1 MEINVILVFDN
12 KIYIKKIKNYN
23 KIIIKDLIR
32 TTIDDI
38 SYKEFN
44 NNINDYFI
52 IKNGSTVLPST
63 IAINGVSNG
72 VKNGVSNGVK
82 NDRYRYSKTV
92 YITCYRKMRGG
103 ADILDMI
110 LKPIEIILF
119 PIFVPIK
126 AIADVF
132 IAVMEFILWMF
143 EFVIWFVQFVVW
155 VFSDLLNPT
164 HFTSEFFN
172 SIMMILIAI
181 FSTFFNMVTA
191 LAALI
196 VNNLSSWMQGF
207 WGWDQSSLTKSDKES
222 NYFQR
227 MDLTKGTKYYLTSSN
242 TVPFS
247 VILGTILCPPIGVFM
262 DMGTS
267 GWLNIIV
274 CCLLTLAF
282 YIPGLFYALII
293 IYS

>member
-143 EFVIWFVQFVVW
+143 
-155 VFSDLLNPT
+155 
-164 HFTSEFFN
+164 
-172 SIMMILIAI
+172 
-181 FSTFFNMVTA
+181 
-191 LAALI
+191 
-196 VNNLSSWMQGF
+196 
-207 WGWDQSSLTKSDKES
+207 
-222 NYFQR
+222 
-227 MDLTKGTKYYLTSSN
+227 
-242 TVPFS
+242 
-247 VILGTILCPPIGVFM
+247 
-262 DMGTS
+262 
-267 GWLNIIV
+267 
-274 CCLLTLAF
+274 
-282 YIPGLFYALII
+282 
-293 IYS
+293 

>member
-1 MEINVILVFDN
+1 METNVILVFDN

-23 KIIIKDLIR
+23 KITIKDLIR
-32 TTIDDI
+32 NTIDDI

-52 IKNGSTVLPST
+52 VKNGSIVLPSN
-63 IAINGVSNG
+63 IVINGIINDVL
-72 VKNGVSNGVK
+72 NGVK
-82 NDRYRYSKTV
+82 NDTYTYPKTL
-92 YITCYRKMRGG
+92 YITCYCKMRGG
-103 ADILDMI
+103 GDILDMI
-110 LKPIEIILF
+110 LKPVEMIFF

-126 AIADVF
+126 AIGDVF
-132 IAVMEFILWMF
+132 IALMEFILWVF
-143 EFVIWFVQFVVW
+143 EFSIWFIQFVVW
-155 VFSDLLNPT
+155 VFSDLLNPI
-164 HFTSEFFN
+164 HFTSDFFN

-181 FSTFFNMVTA
+181 FSMFFNIVIA
-191 LAALI
+191 LVKLI
-196 VNNLSSWMQGF
+196 VNAIGGWMQGF
-207 WGWDQSSLTKSDKES
+207 WGWDQSSLTKSDKQS
-222 NYFQR
+222 NYFQS
-227 MDLTKGTKYYLTSSN
+227 MDMTKGKKYYLTSSN

-274 CCLLTLAF
+274 CCILTLAF
-282 YIPGLFYALII
+282 YLPGLFYALLI